1 MVDAVITWVDGED
14 PKHQAKRA
22 RFLTQ
27 KREHKFKDVA
37 GETRFNQVGEIYYC
51 IASILRFAP
60 WIHKIYIVTDEQDPK
75 VEGFIKKHFP
85 ENNIPIEIID
95 HKVIFEGYE
104 DCLPTFNS
112 LSITSMLWR
121 IPGLS
126 EQYIL
131 FNDDVMLLRETSVED
146 YFVDGRIVLYGEKWM
161 PTFMAETT
169 IALQTMFRRLQG
181 KKALLSFKK
190 FMLNSAYAVG
200 SSKILRLC
208 HTPHAFL
215 KSIFHDFYAANPQL
229 LADNVKHRF
238 RNKEQYSAAELH
250 HLLAVEQGRAV
261 LPYRKNRDMMLSP
274 FKYSFDRLKKQL
286 QKIQANPNYLYFCVN
301 SLDQSS
307 KDSIEEVSRWM
318 NDIIGLNEN

>member
-1 MVDAVITWVDGED
+1 MIDAVITWVDGED

-27 KREHKFKDVA
+27 KKEHKRKDVA

-51 IASILRFAP
+51 IASIMRFAP

-75 VEGFIKKHFP
+75 VDEFVKKHFP

-131 FNDDVMLLRETSVED
+131 FNDDVMLLRDTAIED
-146 YFVDGRIVLYGEKWM
+146 YFVDGRIVLYGEKWI
-161 PTFMAETT
+161 PTFVAETT
-169 IALQTMFRRLQG
+169 IALQTAFRRLQG
-181 KKALLSFKK
+181 KKPLLSFKK
-190 FMLNSAYAVG
+190 FMLNAAYAVQQ
-200 SSKILRLC
+200 KRILRLC

-215 KSIFHDFYAANPQL
+215 KSVFSDFYEANPAL
-229 LADNVKHRF
+229 LANNVKHRF
-238 RNKEQYSAAELH
+238 RNQEQYSAAELH
-250 HLLAVEQGRAV
+250 HLLATEQGKTV
-261 LPYRKNRDMMLSP
+261 LPIRRERDVILSP
-274 FKYSFDRLKKQL
+274 YKYSLDGLKKEL
-286 QKIQANPNYLYFCVN
+286 RKIQSNPNYLYFCVN

-307 KDSIEEVSRWM
+307 PECIEEVSRWM
-318 NDIIGLNEN
+318 NNIIGLTEQ